1 LERIANADVI
11 QEDEEHWN
19 NGRLWV
25 PDSVDLRKML
35 PQDQHDS
42 KVACNIGQ
50 GKTIKHVQRN
60 FL

>member
-1 LERIANADVI
+1 
-11 QEDEEHWN
+11 
-19 NGRLWV
+19 
-25 PDSVDLRKML
+25 ML

-60 FL
+60 FLWPQID